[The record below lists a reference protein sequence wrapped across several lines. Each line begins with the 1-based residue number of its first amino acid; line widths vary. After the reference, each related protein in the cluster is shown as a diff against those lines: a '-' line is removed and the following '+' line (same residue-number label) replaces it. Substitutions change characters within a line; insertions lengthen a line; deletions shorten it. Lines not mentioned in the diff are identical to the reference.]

1 MTLDALF
8 ELLKAARK
16 LCGHAEYVVV
26 GSVSVLG
33 MSEVTAL
40 PADMTVSI
48 DADCYT
54 RLDPQRVF
62 DLQGELGENS
72 AWHREHGI
80 YLDPVSPKLPTL
92 PQDWELRL
100 IRLVRDDVVA
110 AFLDPNDAAISKLAR
125 GEPRDLRWVKA
136 GILVGLV
143 SVPVLRLRSKTTSF
157 LDDEERDRFDAA
169 LAQLAPA
176 AAPTAPRKRSAPRR

>member
-1 MTLDALF
+1 MTLEALF
-8 ELLKAARK
+8 DLLRNAKK

-33 MSEVTAL
+33 MSEVAAL

-54 RLDPQRVF
+54 RLDPARVF
-62 DLQGELGENS
+62 DLQGKLGEGS
-72 AWHREHGI
+72 DYHRAHGI

-92 PQDWELRL
+92 PQDWESRL
-100 IRLVRDDVVA
+100 IRIERDGVIA

-125 GEPRDLRWVKA
+125 SEPRDLRWVRA
-136 GILVGLV
+136 GIQAGLV
-143 SVPVLRLRSKTTSF
+143 SIPALKLRSGRTSY
-157 LDDEERDRFDAA
+157 LDDAEKARVDES
-169 LAQLAPA
+169 LASLAGSLHPA
-176 AAPTAPRKRSAPRR
+176 KRRR

>member
-8 ELLKAARK
+8 DLLHAAQR

-54 RLDPQRVF
+54 RLDPGRIF
-62 DLQGELGENS
+62 ELQGALGEHS
-72 AWHREHGI
+72 AYHRAHGI

-92 PQDWELRL
+92 PEGWESRL
-100 IRLVRDDVVA
+100 IRLERGGVIA

-125 GEPRDLRWVKA
+125 SEPRDLRWVRA
-136 GILVGLV
+136 GIQAGLV
-143 SVPVLRLRSKTTSF
+143 ALPVLRLRSRSTSY
-157 LDDEERDRFDAA
+157 LDDAEKSRVGEAIESLAA
-169 LAQLAPA
+169 SP
-176 AAPTAPRKRSAPRR
+176 RSARRRR